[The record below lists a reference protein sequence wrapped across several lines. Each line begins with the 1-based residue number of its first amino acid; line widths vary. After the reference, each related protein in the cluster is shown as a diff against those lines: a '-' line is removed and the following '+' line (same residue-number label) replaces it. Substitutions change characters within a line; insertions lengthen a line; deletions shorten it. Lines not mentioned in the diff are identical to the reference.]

1 VKKGAKPLLDDPT
14 DGWRA
19 DLPLPQV
26 APSGPLFPIGRPP
39 NFANDKYLE
48 LSATRRG
55 NRTVLLVFS
64 LVVLVT
70 ALLSLIYFFFVRLI
84 GADVGVLALPT
95 FMTAVS
101 IGAGIGGI
109 GMLRASIC
117 PPRDEPIR
125 FNRKRGKVYLY
136 RFHRGGPI
144 SRRGW
149 GVCPIVFNWED
160 LRAESWSRMAPSP
173 SGVPFF
179 AWGVDIAVVAPDTN
193 HVVDRFQLAGSNAN
207 GEHMWAMARAFMNQG
222 PGSLPKYSNLPR
234 DWNNHIP
241 ACDPGLRLAPKV
253 HWPIDMDVESKTAP

>member
-1 VKKGAKPLLDDPT
+1 MKGAKPLLDDPT

-55 NRTVLLVFS
+55 NRTVLLFFS

-70 ALLSLIYFFFVRLI
+70 ALLSLIYFFCVRLI

-149 GVCPIVFNWED
+149 GVCPIVFNWAD

-179 AWGVDIAVVAPDTN
+179 AGGVDIAVVAPDTN

-207 GEHMWAMARAFMNQG
+207 GEHIWAMARAFMNQG
-222 PGSLPKYSNLPR
+222 PGALPKYSNPPR
-234 DWNNHIP
+234 DWNNYVP
-241 ACDPGLRLAPKV
+241 AFDPGLRLAPKV
-253 HWPIDMDVESKTAP
+253 QWPADLDLESRTWP